1 MYEPEKW
8 QTGDMEAFEAL
19 FRQHKEL
26 VLKTAMLITNN
37 AEEAEDVLQEVFM
50 NIWRKRHT
58 FDNTKGK
65 FTTWLYRITI
75 NQSINRYRRKKPV
88 IVSIDET
95 SCDPSSRFT
104 QDLPEEAL
112 EINWEY
118 KRLLEAID
126 LLDNNHRLVLILRY
140 INDLSIKEIAEV
152 LDIPVGTV
160 KSRTHNALKALHRQM
175 EEVKNINVLN
185 EERQ

>member
-1 MYEPEKW
+1 MHKLEKW

-19 FRQHKEL
+19 FLQNKEL

-58 FDNTKGK
+58 FDSIKGK

-75 NQSINRYRRKKPV
+75 NQSINRYRRKKPI
-88 IVSIDET
+88 IVSIGEINRDQ
-95 SCDPSSRFT
+95 SSAFPR
-104 QDLPEEAL
+104 DLPEEAL

-118 KRLLEAID
+118 KKLMKAVD
-126 LLDNNHRLVLILRY
+126 LLDNKHRLVLVLRY
-140 INDLSIKEIAEV
+140 INDLSIKEVAEV
-152 LDIPVGTV
+152 LGIPVGTV
-160 KSRTHNALKALHRQM
+160 KSRTYNALKSLHRQI
-175 EEVKNINVLN
+175 ETAKDIDVLN
-185 EERQ
+185 RKVQ